1 MSRTIRILL
10 LGLVSALALSSAGTA
25 LAAFNTPRLVVSD
38 AKPVGSL
45 TINYT
50 QSATDDPVA
59 KLTFYA
65 APEYNASVTRPA
77 GTTIGTVTA
86 QGTAADLGGALLPLT
101 GTVQVRAA
109 NGTYLSGSTQVPIAA
124 AATQCTGTATHTAF
138 WVLILQAAGQTLELP
153 VFVDSPAAPPR
164 AGVDASQFASASIQ
178 ACLPPPDVP
187 AGTPGRATFGF
198 KLTQVAFRVN
208 SVFTTAGTGQP
219 LWRVLAI
226 PYTPN
231 TGRPN
236 AAGSVEAQS
245 VVAFPRSVVLS
256 RPSVRVKSGIATLA
270 IRGNVLA
277 PGGLAAVSVRLFRG
291 SGPSATV
298 RSIVLRRSGRTVLTG
313 TLRIRQTTKR
323 QTLFLKIRGS
333 IAAGTTT
340 CTATFGVPCLSNN
353 RAAVALSSNSVRVLI
368 PARKR

>member
-1 MSRTIRILL
+1 MSRTLRTLL
-10 LGLVSALALSSAGTA
+10 LGLVSAIALSSAGTA
-25 LAAFNTPRLVVSD
+25 FAAYTTPKLVVND
-38 AKPVGSL
+38 AKPLGSL

-50 QSATDDPVA
+50 QSASDDPSA
-59 KLTFYA
+59 KLHFFA
-65 APEYNASVTRPA
+65 AQEYQANVTRPA

-86 QGTAADLGGALLPLT
+86 QGTAADLAGAELPLT

-109 NGTYLSGSTQVPIAA
+109 NGTYLSGTTQVPIAA
-124 AATQCTGTATHTAF
+124 AATQCTGTATHTAY
-138 WVLILQAAGQTLELP
+138 WVLILQVAGQTLELP

-198 KLTQVAFRVN
+198 KLTQVAFKVD
-208 SVFTTAGTGQP
+208 SVFTSAGTGNP
-219 LWRVLAI
+219 LWRLLAT

-236 AAGSVEAQS
+236 PAGSVEAQS
-245 VVAFPRSVVLS
+245 TVAFPRSIVLS
-256 RPSVRVKSGIATLA
+256 RPSVKVSKGIATLA
-270 IRGNVLA
+270 IRGNVLSPSGA
-277 PGGLAAVSVRLFRG
+277 PVTARLFRG
-291 SGPSATV
+291 SGPSATT
-298 RSIVLRRSGRTVLTG
+298 RSIVLRRAGGTVTG
-313 TLRIRQTTKR
+313 TLRIRQSAKR
-323 QTLFLKIRGS
+323 QTVYLKIRGAIS
-333 IAAGTTT
+333 AGTAT

-353 RAAVALSSNSVRVLI
+353 RASVALSSNSVRVLI